1 MRTIKRFSHTKD
13 KDKLAAFLSSN
24 FRIERPCVLG
34 IPISILKL
42 ISDGIAA
49 MRAKE
54 AE

>member
-1 MRTIKRFSHTKD
+1 
-13 KDKLAAFLSSN
+13 
-24 FRIERPCVLG
+24 VLG

>member
-1 MRTIKRFSHTKD
+1 MGADKGLGSHGRD
-13 KDKLAAFLSSN
+13 PMGA
-24 FRIERPCVLG
+24 G
-34 IPISILKL
+34 IPMSILKL